1 MACTANDHKL
11 LFAYR
16 PLSRTNVRLF
26 DAGHHAHQPVGVGFL
41 CVPVD
46 NRGNAGGPSSVFIR
60 TYYTPTIPG
69 IIISHAAISKQLGTD
84 GYHMSSFAET
94 AGHIHFPHRLRRSQD
109 IYIILQ
115 PTACR
120 GGLTFTEA
128 LIAPT
133 SKAHLEPL
141 PSYQVVRKLC
151 TEHAP
156 VTAATILDPI
166 DGMTCNA
173 CHSPPVP
180 ASDMLPVSSDGN
192 ARPYVFGQGMAPA
205 GFDFVVPAKVDMD
218 RPSHEDHHSEGLLA
232 QRPTLLDG
240 DVHFPEFSS
249 AVPTE
254 AFAVRSLSRSALR
267 MLWHQ
272 RLGHINF
279 RRLSEMHRFVKG
291 MPQFQIP
298 TELEGC
304 PICLAAK
311 LRKAPKGIGTTMRAT
326 ACNQGLSIDFGF
338 MVQKSRDSARH
349 NTLVGLNGETCYV
362 LLTDHF
368 SGRIF
373 GRAFA
378 TKAPPV
384 DWINSWLASNSPQ
397 CPDKYVRMDGGGE
410 LGKCRDIHRTFANFG
425 YAVELTGPD
434 SSHQNGPGERPHQ
447 TIGDA
452 LRTMLSGAN
461 LQPNFWPYAFYHY
474 IRLYNFVP
482 HGDRPSSPYEMC
494 GAPLPNLAKLRTFGC
509 RIHVRPTTARCGRV
523 VPNSRLGIFLG
534 YSRSLKVMYYFDLG
548 SSTVKTATHARF
560 DEGMNDLDEPPPNV
574 KLLRNLADDG
584 VVDPDRLD
592 LPLLNLEVSDDPFE
606 RLDELSPP
614 ITCEHPCLGFEIMEC
629 HIRRRGYVSGVVANT
644 TASRIRN
651 VRRKYIGAFVV
662 SINDVAVFT
671 AASILDALR
680 AAAASDEQTFKI
692 VFAPDR
698 YIPVA
703 DRHLDQPIHLSVEQL
718 RTVSAILSSSPLSKA
733 PNDDI
738 ASNNDG
744 SNFDDDHAQLLLRSL
759 NTTTHGTPEEQG
771 LGSFTRRKLRR
782 LPNWKEWQN
791 AEFKQLDS
799 MAKQEMYGVPVT
811 APRDAIVL
819 RQHWNYAIKG
829 DGTRKARNCC
839 DGSPRAA
846 PQLKLANTYSSCI
859 EQPCMRLFFALC
871 AHEGY
876 ISLKVDA
883 TNAYANS
890 PPPNQ
895 PTFVVIDDQ
904 YADWYLARYKVA
916 ISRDMVLPVQH
927 ALQGHPESGA
937 LWEKFVNSV
946 IARHGFT
953 STTHERSLYQG
964 VYKGHRMLICRQV
977 DDLAI
982 GCVDS
987 DAIRDLVHVICSEDG
1002 IDLRDEGVLDSFNGV
1017 DVEQRGRYIKIT
1029 CESYIDKLLAH
1040 YGWSSSRSHEMDAK
1054 PIEPLAA
1061 STTQQMFDDYI
1072 TAPRDG
1078 TPEYCDL
1085 ETAAG
1090 FSYRSVL
1097 GALIYA
1103 YVVARPDIGYA
1114 VTTLARF
1121 SDHPAKVHYDA
1132 LRRVARYLR
1141 MTKNWGLLYW
1151 RNMILSTLPHGD
1163 FQILTPDPTLPDFP
1177 QPHSSVELAGYVD
1190 AAHATDLVTR
1200 RSITGLVFMFCG
1212 GPLAYKSKIQSTVST
1227 SSTEAEFLTAVHAAK
1242 IAKYLRS
1249 ILSEL
1254 GYPQIGPTTLFEDN
1268 AAAILMVNASR
1279 PTPRAR
1285 HIDIQ
1290 HFALQEWKAANEIVL
1305 SHIPGVV
1312 NSADSLTKSLGS
1324 TLHHRHVRRLMGH
1337 YGAPWT
1343 PSAP

>member
-1 MACTANDHKL
+1 
-11 LFAYR
+11 
-16 PLSRTNVRLF
+16 
-26 DAGHHAHQPVGVGFL
+26 
-41 CVPVD
+41 
-46 NRGNAGGPSSVFIR
+46 
-60 TYYTPTIPG
+60 
-69 IIISHAAISKQLGTD
+69 
-84 GYHMSSFAET
+84 
-94 AGHIHFPHRLRRSQD
+94 
-109 IYIILQ
+109 
-115 PTACR
+115 
-120 GGLTFTEA
+120 
-128 LIAPT
+128 
-133 SKAHLEPL
+133 
-141 PSYQVVRKLC
+141 
-151 TEHAP
+151 
-156 VTAATILDPI
+156 
-166 DGMTCNA
+166 
-173 CHSPPVP
+173 
-180 ASDMLPVSSDGN
+180 
-192 ARPYVFGQGMAPA
+192 MAPA
-205 GFDFVVPAKVDMD
+205 EFGLATPVCNDMNH
-218 RPSHEDHHSEGLLA
+218 PSHVPPAEVATADDPNELIA
-232 QRPTLLDG
+232 QRPTILDA

-249 AVPTE
+249 GSSETYV
-254 AFAVRSLSRSALR
+254 VRSLSRSALR

-291 MPQFQIP
+291 MPQFKVP

-311 LRKAPKGIGTTMRAT
+311 LRKAPKGTETTMRAT
-326 ACNQGLSIDFGF
+326 TCNQGLSIDFGF
-338 MVQKSRDSARH
+338 MVQKSRDSVRH
-349 NTLVGLNGETCYV
+349 NTLVGFNGETCYV

-384 DWINSWLASNSPQ
+384 DWINSWLASNAPN

-425 YAVELTGPD
+425 YSVELTGPD

-452 LRTMLSGAN
+452 LRTMLSGAD

-474 IRLYNFVP
+474 IRIYNFVP

-509 RIHVRPTTARCGRV
+509 RIHVRPTTARYGRV

-592 LPLLNLEVSDDPFE
+592 LPLLNLEVSDDPFD
-606 RLDELSPP
+606 RLDEVSALIS
-614 ITCEHPCLGFEIMEC
+614 CEHPCLGFEIKEC
-629 HIRRRGYVSGVVANT
+629 HIRKRGFVSGVIANT

-651 VRRKYIGAFVV
+651 VRRKYMGAFVV
-662 SINDVAVFT
+662 SINDTPVFT
-671 AASILDALR
+671 AASILDALH
-680 AAAASDEQTFKI
+680 AAATSEDQVCKI

-703 DRHLDQPIHLSVEQL
+703 DRHLEQPLHLSVDQL
-718 RTVSAILSSSPLSKA
+718 RTISAINSASSPM
-733 PNDDI
+733 PETIDDDLVFHDD
-738 ASNNDG
+738 SDEL
-744 SNFDDDHAQLLLRSL
+744 DDDHAQLLLRSL
-759 NTTTHGTPEEQG
+759 NTTTHGTSEEQS

-782 LPNWKEWQN
+782 LPNWKEWQD

-799 MAKQEMYGVPVT
+799 MAKQEMYGSPVS

-871 AHEGY
+871 AHEGFT
-876 ISLKVDA
+876 SLKVDA

-890 PPPNQ
+890 PPPDQ

-904 YADWYLARYKVA
+904 YADWYLARHGVA
-916 ISRDMVLPVQH
+916 ISRNMVLPVQH

-937 LWEKFVNSV
+937 LWEKLVNSV
-946 IARHGFT
+946 IARHGFK

-964 VYKGHRMLICRQV
+964 IYKGHRMLICRQV

-982 GCVDS
+982 GCVDT
-987 DAIRDLVHVICSEDG
+987 DAVKDLVRVICAEDG

-1017 DVEQRGRYIKIT
+1017 DVEQRDRYIKIT

-1040 YGWSSSRSHEMDAK
+1040 YGWSSSGSRDTDEK

-1061 STTQQMFDDYI
+1061 STTQQMFDDYA
-1072 TAPRDG
+1072 TAPRAG
-1078 TPEYCDL
+1078 SAEYCDL

-1151 RNMILSTLPHGD
+1151 RNTLLSSLPPGD
-1163 FQILTPDPTLPDFP
+1163 FNPLASDLSLPEFP
-1177 QPHSSVELAGYVD
+1177 QPQSSTELAGYVD

-1227 SSTEAEFLTAVHAAK
+1227 SSTEAEFLAAVHAAK

-1254 GYPQIGPTTLFEDN
+1254 GYPQPGPTMLFEDN
-1268 AAAILMVNASR
+1268 AAAILMVNANR

-1290 HFALQEWKAANEIVL
+1290 HFALQEWKAAKEIVL

-1343 PSAP
+1343 PPVP